1 MHSHSIQ
8 TNDLASSKI
17 VSMSYCPS
25 SNTEHNNSIPLP
37 THFHQFTPQNGYPN
51 PHNISHPASQVATP
65 PPLTS
70 LPLNTIQIQ
79 PQNLT
84 GYTPPQKMY
93 KLSSNSTPTHLC
105 VEACQTA
112 LSTQRASVL
121 RGHIA
126 SFLDRSR
133 DLLNLMPGA
142 SEKIR

>member
-1 MHSHSIQ
+1 MHSIQ

-25 SNTEHNNSIPLP
+25 SNTEHNTNNIPLP
-37 THFHQFTPQNGYPN
+37 THFHQYTPQNGYPDL
-51 PHNISHPASQVATP
+51 HNISHPTSQLVTP

-70 LPLNTIQIQ
+70 VPLNTIQIH

-93 KLSSNSTPTHLC
+93 KLSSNSPPTHLC

-121 RGHIA
+121 REHIA
-126 SFLDRSR
+126 SFLVRTR
-133 DLLNLMPGA
+133 GLLNIMPGA